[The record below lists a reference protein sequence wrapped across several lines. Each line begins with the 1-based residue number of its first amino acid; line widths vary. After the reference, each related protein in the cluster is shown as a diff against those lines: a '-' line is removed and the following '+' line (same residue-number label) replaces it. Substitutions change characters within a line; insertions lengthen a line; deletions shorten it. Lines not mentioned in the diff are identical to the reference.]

1 MLGEYESIQSVEEFL
16 FSELEAQQDVE
27 KESEHREMV
36 SPSGQ
41 LQEHQVAH
49 LNTLLEEH
57 QDEEVLFQAYLSLCS
72 MQNIGS
78 CK

>member
-1 MLGEYESIQSVEEFL
+1 VEEYL
-16 FSELEAQQDVE
+16 FPELQEQQDVE
-27 KESEHREMV
+27 KERENWEMV

-72 MQNIGS
+72 MQNI
-78 CK
+78 